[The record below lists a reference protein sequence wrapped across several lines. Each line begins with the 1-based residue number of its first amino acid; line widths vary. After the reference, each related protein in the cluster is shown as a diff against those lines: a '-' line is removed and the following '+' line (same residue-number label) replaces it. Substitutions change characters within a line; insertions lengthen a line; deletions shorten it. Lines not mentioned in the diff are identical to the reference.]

1 MTRWVLVSLAAGLAA
16 SLGCDDG
23 ASSAAP
29 DAAAPDMP
37 IADGA
42 PADVPD
48 MPVAPV
54 DQGAPDLAVPEP
66 RPLETCA
73 GAPFAARGPYPAGV
87 TTLDMNG
94 TPLEV
99 WYPAEPGSEA
109 GQRRD
114 HYDLRAWLPSAAAER
129 ISDADAPLYWTNAW
143 RDLPVA
149 QGISAPLVL
158 FSHGL
163 AGYRSQSSFLTE
175 HLASWGF
182 IVAAPDH
189 VERGLAVV
197 LEVGVPRGDNA
208 PQALR
213 DARAFLPT
221 VPRFTSALDMTRV
234 ASAGHSMGTLAAKLL
249 AQEDGVSAWIALAG
263 AAFGDG
269 PAKPTLV
276 MGGTTDA
283 LAQPGPVRAAYEE
296 LDGLRRLVSIEGAGH
311 LAFSDI
317 CLIGREQGGVL
328 AIAIANGVEV
338 PLIVQRLG
346 EDGCRESDLPA
357 ERAWPL
363 INHFAVAH
371 LRAALMDDDRGFEP
385 AAEACFVDRIA
396 DFEIADGPAPP
407 PEPEP
412 QPDPQP
418 APEPAPQPEPQPA
431 PEPEG
436 DPGVG
441 IVECGPAGACALESS
456 ICCIGL
462 EGYSCVEGAMCP
474 AFTAPQACDGPEDCG
489 AGARCCVGFPQGAAC
504 KAACAELEQDL
515 CNDDGDCQ
523 GVPCQRCAF
532 PGGEAQICTAMC
544 P

>member
-1 MTRWVLVSLAAGLAA
+1 MRWLLVCLIACVA
-16 SLGCDDG
+16 CDDG
-23 ASSAAP
+23 GGGRLDP
-29 DAAAPDMP
+29 DAAAPDMVLGD
-37 IADGA
+37 AA
-42 PADVPD
+42 PDD
-48 MPVAPV
+48 MAV
-54 DQGAPDLAVPEP
+54 DMAAMDMDAPDLMVPPP
-66 RPLETCA
+66 RPIETCE

-99 WYPAEPGSEA
+99 WYPAEPGTEV
-109 GQRRD
+109 GVRRD
-114 HYDLRAWLPSAAAER
+114 AYDLRAWLPADAAMR

-149 QGISAPLVL
+149 QGISAPMVL

-175 HLASWGF
+175 HLATWGF

-197 LEVGVPRGDNA
+197 LENGVPRGDDA

-221 VPRFTSALDMTRV
+221 VPRFDGVLDATRV

-249 AQEDGVSAWIALAG
+249 AQEDGVTAWIALAG

-283 LAQPGPVRAAYEE
+283 LAQPGPVRSAWEE

-317 CLIGREQGGVL
+317 CLIGREEGGVL
-328 AIAIANGVEV
+328 AIAIANGVDV
-338 PLIVQRLG
+338 PFIVQRLG
-346 EDGCRESDLPA
+346 EDGCRDTDLPA
-357 ERAWPL
+357 EQAWPI
-363 INHFAVAH
+363 INHYAVAH
-371 LRAALMDDDRGFEP
+371 LRAALMGEGAGFEP
-385 AAEACFVDRIA
+385 AAEACFSERIA
-396 DFEIADGPAPP
+396 DFEIADGPAM

-412 QPDPQP
+412 QPAPEPAPQP
-418 APEPAPQPEPQPA
+418 DAEPAPQPEPQPA
-431 PEPEG
+431 PEPEA
-436 DPGVG
+436 DPGAGV
-441 IVECGPAGACALESS
+441 VECGDAGMCAIESS
-456 ICCIGL
+456 ICCVGL
-462 EGYSCVEGAMCP
+462 EGFECAEGAMCP
-474 AFTAPQACDGPEDCG
+474 PFTAPQACDGPEDCG
-489 AGARCCVGFPQGAAC
+489 DGERCCAGFPQGATC
-504 KAACAELEQDL
+504 KAACAEVEQDL
-515 CNDDGDCQ
+515 CNDDADCE
-523 GVPCQRCAF
+523 GVPCQECMF
-532 PGGEAQICTAMC
+532 PGASAQVCTAQC